1 MRQITWRW
9 SNETA
14 QWVSKNVRPIDKA
27 DATLSLSGLEY
38 QKMFGFGACFNELG
52 WRAIGYAST
61 EDRRKLFYELFSE
74 DSLPNFDFSHEL
86 EEIFPTVQDA
96 LAIESGRIK
105 VMASCWSPPSWMKAN
120 GSELGMYN
128 NVRGSLLTSKYQ
140 AYKRDIITY
149 AQAERCM
156 ERIKNQ

>member
-74 DSLPNFDFSHEL
+74 DEECAKFNVCRLPIGASDYAFNWYSMDETPGDYELKHFS
-86 EEIFPTVQDA
+86 IDRDRQA
-96 LAIESGRIK
+96 LIPYIK
-105 VMASCWSPPSWMKAN
+105 V
-120 GSELGMYN
+120 
-128 NVRGSLLTSKYQ
+128 
-140 AYKRDIITY
+140 IT
-149 AQAERCM
+149 
-156 ERIKNQ
+156 I